1 MILVI
6 ITNILAITNAYICYK
21 LVVFKTKGNYVKEY
35 LRFYI
40 VYGFAFA
47 VSLLLFPLFME
58 VVFPFW
64 QRICQIIMVSLI
76 TRLICRNLSLLVSPC
91 LSVILGI
98 LRFLFVRKPLQRCC
112 PMEKVESYD

>member
-58 VVFPFW
+58 VVFPFLAAHMPNYYGIFNYKAYLS
-64 QRICQIIMVSLI
+64 QLVITSITMFVSYFGHLK
-76 TRLICRNLSLLVSPC
+76 VSFREEASSEVLPD
-91 LSVILGI
+91 G
-98 LRFLFVRKPLQRCC
+98 
-112 PMEKVESYD
+112 EG